1 MRALLMHPLMIFY
14 GAMMAVVV
22 LIWAFDSVPI

>member
-1 MRALLMHPLMIFY
+1 MHPLMIFY